1 MQFRGRKS
9 KIFTQKVR
17 EIQVGIIFFCLLV
30 YVGLCYVGVFKENDV
45 LNERTADTSEFKNI
59 KAGSRSLL
67 SVLPNCT
74 PRAIEQ
80 FPRDVFTTAERKQG
94 AIILHVAVTI
104 YMFLGF
110 ALLCD
115 DYFVPSLEVIC
126 EVLHIQSDVA
136 GATFMA
142 AGSSAPELATAV
154 ISIFIAKDD
163 IGIGT
168 VVGSAVYNVMFVIS
182 ICALCAGMV
191 VNLNWW
197 PLCRDCLFYT
207 ISVAALAL
215 VIMDEQVFWYEA
227 VIFIILYL
235 VYILLMYFNTSLEMW
250 IVPKFTCC
258 GIHKKADN
266 LDVVVMVTRNK
277 ENGQSS
283 FTNAASNDHLHV
295 ESKFIGQDT
304 SDFDS
309 DFEDD
314 GDDTNVPLMRNSSLS
329 NKQQES
335 TQEKTEH
342 VLSIPETWWKKAI
355 WGVSLPLK
363 LLFYITIPDCRYTRW
378 RSCFIVT
385 FIMSLVWLSFLSY
398 LMVWMITIIGYTAG
412 IADTI
417 MGLTFIAF
425 GVSLPDVIS
434 SVIVVREGLG
444 DMAVSNAVGSN
455 VFDILIC
462 LGLPWLIQCL
472 IKGKSVQVYSQGLL
486 YATLTLLATVIFLL
500 FSTHIN
506 GWRLTKKFGLILL
519 LVYVLFTILTSLYE
533 LNVFGYVHPK
543 ECVSN
548 Y

>member
-1 MQFRGRKS
+1 MQVRARKS
-9 KIFTQKVR
+9 KHFIQTVR
-17 EIQVGIIFFCLLV
+17 AVQVGTIFCCLIV
-30 YVGLCYVGVFKENDV
+30 YLGFSYFEVTPDNDGPYEKTETVGF
-45 LNERTADTSEFKNI
+45 

-74 PRAIEQ
+74 PRAVEQ
-80 FPRDVFTTAERKQG
+80 FPRDVFSMAERKNG
-94 AIILHVAVTI
+94 AVALHVLVTV

-126 EVLHIQSDVA
+126 EVLQIQSDVA

-207 ISVAALAL
+207 VSVAALAV
-215 VIMDEQVFWYEA
+215 VILDEKVFWYEA
-227 VIFIILYL
+227 VIFIVLYL

-250 IVPKFTCC
+250 LVPKFKCC
-258 GIHKKADN
+258 GVHNRAEN
-266 LDVVVMVTRNK
+266 LDVVVMVTRSK
-277 ENGQSS
+277 ENER
-283 FTNAASNDHLHV
+283 FLKTNGATNESLLM
-295 ESKFIGQDT
+295 ESKFIGQDI

-314 GDDTNVPLMRNSSLS
+314 VEDTSQPLMRNSSLP
-329 NKQQES
+329 NVQVES
-335 TQEKTEH
+335 THETREH
-342 VLSIPETWWKKAI
+342 VLSMPNCWWKKVI

-363 LLFYITIPDCRYTRW
+363 LLFYVTIPDCRLTRW
-378 RSCFIVT
+378 RSCFIMT

-398 LMVWMITIIGYTAG
+398 VMVWMITIIGYTAG

-462 LGLPWLIQCL
+462 LGVPWFIQSL
-472 IKGKSVQVYSQGLL
+472 IKGSAVQVYSEGLL
-486 YATLTLLATVIFLL
+486 YATLTLLGTVVFLL
-500 FSTHIN
+500 VSTHIN
-506 GWRLTKKFGLILL
+506 GWRLTKKYGLMLM
-519 LVYVLFTILTSLYE
+519 LVYILFTILTSLYE

-543 ECVSN
+543 ECDSN